1 MDSISF
7 NTHFLLPAISS
18 WAISPHPIEPLV
30 RGTPEP
36 VRQSSN
42 QKFCGILSFWSF
54 LSFAEHNGS
63 RFSWHCCR
71 DMDIPYAG
79 P

>member
-1 MDSISF
+1 VGHL
-7 NTHFLLPAISS
+7 NSS
-18 WAISPHPIEPLV
+18 TVEQPKL
-30 RGTPEP
+30 
-36 VRQSSN
+36 
-42 QKFCGILSFWSF
+42 CGIICFWSF